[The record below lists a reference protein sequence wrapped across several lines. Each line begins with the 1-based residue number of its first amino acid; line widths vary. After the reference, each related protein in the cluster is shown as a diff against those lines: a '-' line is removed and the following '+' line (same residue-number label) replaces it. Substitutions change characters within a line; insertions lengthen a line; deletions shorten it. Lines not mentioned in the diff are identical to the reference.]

1 MMKHFA
7 RLPCKIKIPKVSSIV
22 HVAKVVDVSCPA
34 NSRNYCSVGDE
45 YRASKKY
52 RKNTLHRVKQHIINF
67 YSKLCYKKYIFL
79 PK

>member
-22 HVAKVVDVSCPA
+22 HVAKVVDVSSPTD
-34 NSRNYCSVGDE
+34 SRNYCSVGDE

-52 RKNTLHRVKQHIINF
+52 RKTR
-67 YSKLCYKKYIFL
+67 YIA
-79 PK
+79 